1 MDILDIRRPEAWMC
15 SSRASVEELVAASGS
30 LSKGESFACCWYGQS
45 RSLTALPPFVNAHL
59 RYAEKSMRADS
70 LQKGTL
76 LFIAGTMDIR
86 NAIKASGIRSNSR
99 FVVFA
104 SGEAAFSSFVKK
116 SGSEVIKK
124 YGLVLDPAV
133 ASEVAAAGI
142 RQES

>member
-1 MDILDIRRPEAWMC
+1 MC

-30 LSKGESFACCWYGQS
+30 LSKGEEFVLLVRAEESFIK
-45 RSLTALPPFVNAHL
+45 RLLPAFVNAHL

-70 LQKGTL
+70 LQKETL
-76 LFIAGTMDIR
+76 LFIAGTMNIR